1 MDFLLL
7 DVVDAGVSD
16 SPVNKTLLL
25 VIGATIL
32 AEAGVMILA
41 RYLNWKQSLLQS
53 LLVNVATLILGYL
66 LIQVAPG
73 LFGKYSLVNLSVL
86 MLITIAAELGLLYL
100 LNKAKP
106 FLFTLLVCVLMNVVS
121 YLLFYLIIR
130 LMER

>member
-1 MDFLLL
+1 MRFLLL

-25 VIGATIL
+25 ILGATIL
-32 AEAGVMILA
+32 AEAGVMLLA
-41 RYLNWKQSLLQS
+41 RYLDWKQSLIQS
-53 LLVNVATLILGYL
+53 ILVNVATLILGYL
-66 LIQVAPG
+66 LLKIAPG
-73 LFGKYSLVNLSVL
+73 LFGEYSLLNLFLL

-100 LNKAKP
+100 LNRAKP
-106 FLFTLLVCVLMNVVS
+106 FLFTALVCVLMNVVS